1 MSISDLLGNALDGP
15 VTAIR
20 RQVVSIVIAV
30 AAGLG
35 ALFYG
40 ASAAMLALEILLG
53 PILARAII
61 ALILLAVAVGGYF
74 APRLMGRSTAPA
86 APVDDTDDA
95 TAAETAGLTRDQR
108 IAMVF
113 EALLL
118 GFSMGSR
125 KPAEKH

>member
-40 ASAAMLALEILLG
+40 ASAAMLALELLLG
-53 PILARAII
+53 PILGRVAI
-61 ALILLAVAVGGYF
+61 AVILLAIAVAGYF
-74 APRLMGRSTAPA
+74 APRLMRRTTASVDPA
-86 APVDDTDDA
+86 EDA
-95 TAAETAGLTRDQR
+95 TTAETAGLTRDQR

>member
-1 MSISDLLGNALDGP
+1 MSISDLLGNALNGP
-15 VTAIR
+15 VAAIR
-20 RQVVSIVIAV
+20 RQVISIVIAL

-40 ASAAMLALEILLG
+40 ASAAMLGLEFLLG

-61 ALILLAVAVGGYF
+61 AVIFLAIAVAAYF

-86 APVDDTDDA
+86 ASVDAADDA

>member
-1 MSISDLLGNALDGP
+1 MSISDLVGNALDRP

-20 RQVVSIVIAV
+20 RQVVSIVIAI

-40 ASAAMLALEILLG
+40 ASAAMLALELLLG
-53 PILARAII
+53 PILARVVI
-61 ALILLAVAVGGYF
+61 AVILLAIAVAGYF
-74 APRLMGRSTAPA
+74 APRLIGRSTASDPSAEA
-86 APVDDTDDA
+86 AADA
-95 TAAETAGLTRDQR
+95 TAAETARLTRDQR

-118 GFSMGSR
+118 GFSLGSR